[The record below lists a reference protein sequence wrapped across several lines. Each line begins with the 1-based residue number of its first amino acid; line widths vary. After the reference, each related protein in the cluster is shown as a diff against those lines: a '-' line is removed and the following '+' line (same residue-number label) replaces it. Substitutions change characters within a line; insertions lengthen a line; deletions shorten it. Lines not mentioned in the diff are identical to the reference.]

1 MTGSPDRVTIIGLGN
16 MGAAMAR
23 TLARKGFAVTGC
35 DTRAARASELPEG
48 ARFARDLA
56 EAVRGAAIIVLSL
69 PSSREVE
76 AVAPG
81 LLTDV
86 AAGAVVV
93 DTTTADPESTRRLE
107 PAFDAKAIGF
117 VDAPVSGGVAGAE
130 AASLGMMVGGREA
143 AIATARPV
151 LEAMAAKIVVVGGP
165 GAGHV
170 AKLVNNLLIAQHLVT
185 TAEAV
190 KLARRAGLDAGKLLA
205 AVNASS
211 GRSGASE
218 ICFPKWIL
226 SGSFDSGFTMG
237 LMRKDL
243 RLALELAGKL
253 GVNLDL
259 GSVAGRLWSQSQ
271 DALPDGEDFN
281 RIAPYI
287 EEKS

>member
-1 MTGSPDRVTIIGLGN
+1 MTRSTGRVTVIGLGN

-35 DTRAARASELPEG
+35 DTRAARASALPDG
-48 ARFARDLA
+48 ARFTGDLA
-56 EAVRGAAIIVLSL
+56 EAVREAATIVLSL

-81 LLTDV
+81 LLTAV
-86 AAGAVVV
+86 SPGAIVV

-107 PAFDAKAIGF
+107 PGFHARSIGF
-117 VDAPVSGGVAGAE
+117 VDAPVSGGAAGAE
-130 AASLGMMVGGREA
+130 AASLGMMVGGRET
-143 AIATARPV
+143 AIASARPV

-170 AKLVNNLLIAQHLVT
+170 AKLVNNLLIAQHLIT

-190 KLARRAGLDAGKLLA
+190 KLARRAGLDAAQLLS

-237 LMRKDL
+237 LMRKDIG
-243 RLALELAGKL
+243 LALELAGKL

-259 GSVAGRLWSQSQ
+259 GSVAGRLWSGSK
-271 DALPDGEDFN
+271 DELPDGEDFN

-287 EEKS
+287 EEKP

>member
-1 MTGSPDRVTIIGLGN
+1 MTGTSATIVGLGN

-35 DTRAARASELPEG
+35 DTRPERAAQLPAG
-48 ARFARDLA
+48 ARFATTIGD
-56 EAVRGAAIIVLSL
+56 AVRGAATVVLSL

-76 AVAPG
+76 AIAPALLAGLAPG
-81 LLTDV
+81 
-86 AAGAVVV
+86 AAVV

-107 PAFDAKAIGF
+107 PDFAARGIGF
-117 VDAPVSGGVAGAE
+117 VDAPVSGGAAGAE
-130 AASLGMMVGGREA
+130 SGTLGIMVGGREA
-143 AIATARPV
+143 TIAQVRPL
-151 LEAMAAKIVVVGGP
+151 LEAMAARIVVVGGP

-170 AKLVNNLLIAQHLVT
+170 AKLVNNLLIAQHLIT

-190 KLARRAGLDAGKLLA
+190 KLARRAGLDAGQLLG

-218 ICFPKWIL
+218 TCFPKWVL
-226 SGSFDSGFTMG
+226 PGSYDSGFTMG

-243 RLALELAGKL
+243 GLALSLAGKL
-253 GVNLDL
+253 GVNLAL
-259 GSVAGRLWSQSQ
+259 GSVAGRLWSESR
-271 DALPDGEDFN
+271 DAVPDGEDFN
-281 RIAPYI
+281 RIAQYV

>member
-1 MTGSPDRVTIIGLGN
+1 MSDKRMNVTVVGLGN

-23 TLARKGFAVTGC
+23 TLGRKGFAVTGC
-35 DTRAARASELPEG
+35 DPRAERAKELPAG
-48 ARFARDLA
+48 AAFAADLA
-56 EAVRGAAIIVLSL
+56 SAVRGAPVVVLSL

-76 AVAPG
+76 AVAPV
-81 LLTDV
+81 LQASL
-86 AAGAVVV
+86 ARGAVVV

-107 PAFDAKAIGF
+107 PEFVARGLGF
-117 VDAPVSGGVAGAE
+117 VDAPVSGGAAGAE
-130 AASLGMMVGGREA
+130 AGTLGMMVGGRESDV
-143 AIATARPV
+143 TASRPV
-151 LEAMAAKIVVVGGP
+151 LEALAAKIVVVGGP

-190 KLARRAGLDAGKLLA
+190 KLARRAGLDAAQLLT

-218 ICFPKWIL
+218 TCFPKWVL
-226 SGSFDSGFTMG
+226 SGTFDSGFTMG

-253 GVNLDL
+253 GVNLEL
-259 GSVAGRLWSQSQ
+259 GSVAGRLWAGSR
-271 DALPDGEDFN
+271 DAVPDGEDFN
-281 RIAPYI
+281 RIATYI
-287 EEKS
+287 EGRP